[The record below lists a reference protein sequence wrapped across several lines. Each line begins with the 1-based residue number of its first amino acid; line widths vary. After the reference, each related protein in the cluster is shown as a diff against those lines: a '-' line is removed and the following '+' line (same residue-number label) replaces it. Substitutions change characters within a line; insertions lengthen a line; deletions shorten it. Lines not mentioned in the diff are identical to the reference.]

1 MIPNCARSNLVSI
14 CWFMHVQCWIGKA
27 GCMHWTWN
35 TSLRTTS
42 NWAIAQKWNLPNYLV
57 EEKNA
62 ADFRILIGNA
72 HLSWTHAQCLLGRYG
87 SSDWDWLQSSPGE
100 LRHLNSFVLKQT
112 LRLNNPFGLFLQSK
126 KDYGENCLGQ
136 KYQSIPCEIAL
147 SRGSAWPMGVSQMQS
162 KYALCLDILKTWFL
176 IFILVLLLNHQVSGF
191 NGFW

>member
-14 CWFMHVQCWIGKA
+14 CLFMHVQCWIGKA
-27 GCMHWTWN
+27 GCMHWIWN

-42 NWAIAQKWNLPNYLV
+42 NWGIAQKWNLPNYLV

-72 HLSWTHAQCLLGRYG
+72 RLSWTHAQCLLGRYG
-87 SSDWDWLQSSPGE
+87 SSDRDWLQSSPGE
-100 LRHLNSFVLKQT
+100 LRHLNSFVLKTDTTAKQ
-112 LRLNNPFGLFLQSK
+112 PFWIISSIKKGLQRKLFRS
-126 KDYGENCLGQ
+126 EA
-136 KYQSIPCEIAL
+136 QSIPCEIAL

-176 IFILVLLLNHQVSGF
+176 IIILVLLRNHQVSGF
-191 NGFW
+191 NWFW